1 MLSDV
6 ELIGALQ
13 VHPEV
18 GRQGKRDRRHF
29 PRESTILSSA
39 VLHATPTA
47 ILDRGMPQILSGAPV
62 QARILEN
69 LKPRIQKLS
78 RPPGL
83 AVVLV
88 GHDPAS
94 SIYVRSKIKA
104 CHELGIHSDSHEI
117 PASVSTEELLGLIH
131 KLNEDPKIDGILVQM
146 PLPKHVDSRRVLEA
160 VAADKDADGFHPTNV
175 GYLVANRPAPRS
187 CTPAGIIELLKF
199 YEIKIAGRNAV
210 VLGRSDIVGK
220 PMALMLLHE
229 NATVTI
235 CHSRTEDVAG
245 VCRRADLLV
254 AAIGRAGYVTSE
266 FIAPGATVIDV
277 GINRITEAAQAAAL
291 GRAEEFA
298 AKGKVVV
305 GDVHPVDVERTA
317 GAYTP
322 VPGGVGPL
330 TIAMLMSNTVELAE
344 KHLAAS
350 HEMTREATSHE
361 PTHDS
366 KTGAR

>member
-1 MLSDV
+1 
-6 ELIGALQ
+6 
-13 VHPEV
+13 
-18 GRQGKRDRRHF
+18 
-29 PRESTILSSA
+29 
-39 VLHATPTA
+39 
-47 ILDRGMPQILSGAPV
+47 MPQILHGLPV
-62 QARILEN
+62 QAKILQD
-69 LKPRIQKLS
+69 LKPRIQKLD

-94 SIYVRSKIKA
+94 QIYVRSKIKA
-104 CHELGIHSDSHEI
+104 CHELGIHSDSHEL
-117 PASVSTEELLGLIH
+117 PASVTTEELLTLVH
-131 KLNEDPKIDGILVQM
+131 ALNERPGIDGILVQM

-175 GYLVANRPAPRS
+175 GYLVAGRPAPRS

-199 YEIKIAGRNAV
+199 YEIPIAGRNAV

-235 CHSRTEDVAG
+235 CHSKTPDLPET
-245 VCRRADLLV
+245 CRRADLLV
-254 AAIGRAGYVTSE
+254 AAIGRPGFVTAD

-277 GINRITEAAQAAAL
+277 GINRVTDPAEAARL
-291 GRAEEFA
+291 GRAEEYA
-298 AKGKVVV
+298 VKGKVIV
-305 GDVHPVDVERTA
+305 GDVHPLDVVNA
-317 GAYTP
+317 ANSYTP

-344 KHLAAS
+344 RHLQS
-350 HEMTREATSHE
+350 T
-361 PTHDS
+361 P
-366 KTGAR
+366 KGAR